1 MRRLVL
7 CEGPDD
13 IVALREIGLSLF
25 GAEVQRN
32 PPWAGPAGETRKL
45 FLTIQGGDVEI
56 TAVERAKSGLAG
68 ALATKLHGLPVDN
81 SSDDP
86 NALERITVLFDPDDE
101 PTEKLCARLADEVAA
116 NAKAWK
122 LDGSSG
128 DWVARRDA
136 GRDVIVRAVR
146 WRSPGEVVGGLPNLQ
161 NLERLLCHVAALAY
175 PTEAEMVER
184 WLGEISKAGK
194 KPSWKAALHLWSA
207 LVEPKSDPVAKFL
220 RQNKICRPHVQPALE
235 HVSLFKDL
243 STALG
248 FSQS

>member
-7 CEGPDD
+7 CEGPAD

-32 PPWAGPAGETRKL
+32 PPSAGPAGETRKL

-81 SSDDP
+81 RSDDP

-101 PTEKLCARLADEVAA
+101 PTEKLCARLADQVAA

-122 LDGSSG
+122 LDGTSG
-128 DWVARRDA
+128 DWIARRGA
-136 GRDVIVRAVR
+136 SHDVIVRAVH
-146 WRSPGEVVGGLPNLQ
+146 WRSPGDVVGGLPNLQ

-175 PTEAEMVER
+175 PTEAGMVER

-194 KPSWKAALHLWSA
+194 KPSWKTACTSGVRWLNPSPIPSPSFSTRTRS
-207 LVEPKSDPVAKFL
+207 VG
-220 RQNKICRPHVQPALE
+220 RTC
-235 HVSLFKDL
+235 SLPWHR
-243 STALG
+243 
-248 FSQS
+248 